1 MLLPCF
7 SKNPSKTTVYP
18 CVQARRQRSL
28 SKVDLTCFLRVDA
41 VLLLLIE
48 DIQGC
53 LGSFL
58 FLDGAVGHCVSH
70 DAELAEEDLPEEQID
85 PRVEDLVEGGQADR
99 CEKKVAIQLDTPA

>member
-1 MLLPCF
+1 MR
-7 SKNPSKTTVYP
+7 PSFKV
-18 CVQARRQRSL
+18 RLL

-53 LGSFL
+53 LGPFL